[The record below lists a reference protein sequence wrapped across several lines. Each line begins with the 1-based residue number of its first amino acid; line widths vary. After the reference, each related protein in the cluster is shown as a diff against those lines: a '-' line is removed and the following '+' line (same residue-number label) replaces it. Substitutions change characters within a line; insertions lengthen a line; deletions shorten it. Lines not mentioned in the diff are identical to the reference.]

1 VPKCVVK
8 GFNFLFTLSDLAIK
22 LVTVPLKFFL
32 FLSGLNN
39 KISLGVLAGGVLVTR
54 RALVTLAKAFVF
66 NSKVL
71 DQTFLH
77 GQLNRHLMTFGIG
90 SFHFGNKD
98 ILVNLNFLLTL
109 FHGHLELVLAVLKTV
124 HLISFHI
131 DGVTELFDFQLHNV
145 VLHEGLLLLVGYFS

>member
-1 VPKCVVK
+1 
-8 GFNFLFTLSDLAIK
+8 
-22 LVTVPLKFFL
+22 
-32 FLSGLNN
+32 
-39 KISLGVLAGGVLVTR
+39 VLAGGVLVTR

-77 GQLNRHLMTFGIG
+77 GQLNGHLMAFGIG

-98 ILVNLNFLLTL
+98 ILVDLNFLLTF

-124 HLISFHI
+124 NLISFHV